1 MHIIYVWIIPY
12 HAGNVATIQLNI
24 LFLLLSVNST
34 YNVGL
39 PQLRRIQEEMLH
51 AAIILEEGEGNYGK
65 LFRKSD
71 FFRRHSNFLQITIR
85 ANNSEDFF
93 KWLRLCESRLRLLI
107 TSLDTPDVNAWPFT
121 KFFERKYN
129 PSGSVKNTKKATSP
143 NNSCLHESFFFIA
156 LRFAPGLDSVNLRY
170 CTADFLHKVNSWEER
185 KEGMDLTIAHV
196 LQDDL
201 PEFVF
206 DEDADDDDDVQ
217 EPATTAS
224 TLPIPEEQP
233 LNDIRAATP
242 KPTLRPQTPTNQ
254 EEGSTRLTP
263 KLARSTMLDADV
275 ITSPT
280 KRARNDQETT
290 TNTSYE
296 IK

>member
-1 MHIIYVWIIPY
+1 
-12 HAGNVATIQLNI
+12 
-24 LFLLLSVNST
+24 VNST

-51 AAIILEEGEGNYGK
+51 AAIILEEGEENWGK

-107 TSLDTPDVNAWPFT
+107 TSLDTPQVNAWPFT

-129 PSGSVKNTKKATSP
+129 PSGSVKSKKNAKSP
-143 NNSCLHESFFFIA
+143 GNSCLHESFFFIA
-156 LRFAPGLDSVNLRY
+156 LRFAPGVDSVNLRY

-196 LQDDL
+196 LLEDL

-206 DEDADDDDDVQ
+206 DDDDDDNDDVQ
-217 EPATTAS
+217 EPAT
-224 TLPIPEEQP
+224 LPIPQEQL
-233 LNDIRAATP
+233 LNDTPATAT
-242 KPTLRPQTPTNQ
+242 KPIPPPQTPTNQ
-254 EEGSTRLTP
+254 EEKSTRLTP
-263 KLARSTMLDADV
+263 KLSRSTLLEA
-275 ITSPT
+275 SPA
-280 KRARNDQETT
+280 KRARNNNEET
-290 TNTSYE
+290 TNTSN
-296 IK
+296 KSK